1 MSCCKSHQL
10 TKNRNLNEDD
20 FLYHFTMGLFKGKEK
35 KPQQFVKC
43 KYCDMKFEDN
53 DRLKRHSRKAHK
65 EKGGDLSNP
74 NPFGGF

>member
-1 MSCCKSHQL
+1 M
-10 TKNRNLNEDD
+10 
-20 FLYHFTMGLFKGKEK
+20 MGLFKGKEK

>member
-1 MSCCKSHQL
+1 M
-10 TKNRNLNEDD
+10 
-20 FLYHFTMGLFKGKEK
+20 MGLFKAKEK
-35 KPQQFVKC
+35 KPQEFFKC